1 MSTEERGP
9 AQQRQF
15 YRAPVD
21 FPVTANLEGSDDPLA
36 AHAHDLSGAGIRIS
50 MDGNLDRGQ
59 PLQVKFRLPSGMP
72 EIKAFGLVVLSYFEG
87 SSGRY
92 FHGIAFTRISVGD
105 REAIVH
111 YIHEV
116 QTRSLKS

>member
-1 MSTEERGP
+1 MSTDERGP

-21 FPVTANLEGSDDPLA
+21 FAVTANLEGNEDPLA

-50 MDGNLDRGQ
+50 MDQNLDRGQ
-59 PLQVKFRLPSGMP
+59 ALQLKFRVPRGTS
-72 EIKAFGLVVLSYFEG
+72 EITAFGLLVLSYFEG

-92 FHGIAFTRISVGD
+92 FHGIAFTRITAAD

-111 YIHEV
+111 YIHQV